1 MKIGCEILRRLL
13 MASIIAS
20 LFFIGADRAAAGL
33 PSQLLIGF
41 DGPTRDNG
49 MPQQP
54 WTVRLREGKAGATVT
69 SDGERKVLRLK
80 CLNSSFAV
88 ERSLTVIPSQY
99 PLVSWD
105 WKAVKLPASGD
116 LREKSRNDQ
125 AMQILFVFEGNRVIS
140 YVWDSNAPEG
150 TISDES
156 IGWPFNL
163 RVKVLVVKSGHGGVD
178 SWLTAMRN
186 IYEDYKTFF
195 HEEPLRLVGLR
206 VQTNTQY
213 TKDSAEGFV
222 GKIAFSQNSS
232 AAVRQ

>member
-1 MKIGCEILRRLL
+1 MRGLL
-13 MASIIAS
+13 LASIIVP
-20 LFFIGADRAAAGL
+20 LFFIGAGGAAAGL

-41 DGPTRDNG
+41 DGPARDNDL
-49 MPQQP
+49 PQQP
-54 WTVRLREGKAGATVT
+54 WTIRIRTGKAGATVT
-69 SDGERKVLRLK
+69 SDGERRVLHLK
-80 CLNSSFAV
+80 CLKSSFAV
-88 ERSLTVIPSQY
+88 ERSLSVIPSEY
-99 PLVSWD
+99 PLVSWE

-125 AMQILFVFEGNRVIS
+125 AMQMMFVFEGNRVIS

-163 RVKVLVVKSGHGGVD
+163 QVKVLVVKSGHGGID
-178 SWLTAMRN
+178 SWLTTTRN
-186 IYEDYKTFF
+186 IYEDYRAFF
-195 HEEPLRLVGLR
+195 QEEPRRLVGLR

-222 GKIAFSQNSS
+222 GKIAFSQDNR

>member
-1 MKIGCEILRRLL
+1 VKIGYEIRHRLL
-13 MASIIAS
+13 IVSILAS
-20 LFFIGADRAAAGL
+20 LFFIGTAGAGGL

-49 MPQQP
+49 IPQQP
-54 WTVRLREGKAGATVT
+54 WSIRLREGKAGATVT
-69 SDGERKVLRLK
+69 SNGGREVLHLK

-88 ERSLTVIPSQY
+88 ERSLTVIPSEY
-99 PLVSWD
+99 PLVSWE

-125 AMQILFVFEGNRVIS
+125 AMQIMFVFEGNRVIS

-163 RVKVLVVKSGHGGVD
+163 RVKVLVVKSGHGGID
-178 SWLTAMRN
+178 SWLTATRN
-186 IYEDYKTFF
+186 IYEDYKALF
-195 HEEPLRLVGLR
+195 HEEPLRLIGLR

-222 GKIAFSQNSS
+222 GKIAFSQDYR
-232 AAVRQ
+232 ADVRQ

>member
-1 MKIGCEILRRLL
+1 MRRLL
-13 MASIIAS
+13 VTAILAS
-20 LFFIGADRAAAGL
+20 FVFIEAGGAAAGL

-41 DGPTRDNG
+41 EGSTLDNG
-49 MPQQP
+49 VPQQP
-54 WTVRLREGKAGATVT
+54 WTVTLREGKAGATVT
-69 SDGERKVLRLK
+69 SDGERKVLHLK

-88 ERSLTVIPSQY
+88 ERSLTVMPSEY
-99 PLVSWD
+99 PLVSWE

-163 RVKVLVVKSGHGGVD
+163 RIKVLVVKSGHGGID
-178 SWLTAMRN
+178 SWLMAKRN
-186 IYEDYKTFF
+186 IYEDYKAFF
-195 HEEPLRLVGLR
+195 HEEPIRLVGLR

-213 TKDSAEGFV
+213 TKDIAEGFV
-222 GKIAFSQNSS
+222 GKIAFSQDVR
-232 AAVRQ
+232 AAVSQ

>member
-1 MKIGCEILRRLL
+1 MAAIL
-13 MASIIAS
+13 AS
-20 LFFIGADRAAAGL
+20 LFFIKAGGAMASL

-41 DGPTRDNG
+41 DGSTRDNG
-49 MPQQP
+49 TPPQP

-69 SDGERKVLRLK
+69 SDGERKVLHLT

-88 ERSLTVIPSQY
+88 ERTLTVIPREY
-99 PLVSWD
+99 PLVSWE

-116 LREKSRNDQ
+116 LRERGRNDQ
-125 AMQILFVFEGNRVIS
+125 AMQIMFVFEGNRVIS

-163 RVKVLVVKSGHGGVD
+163 RVKVLVVKSGHGDID
-178 SWLTAMRN
+178 SWLTATRN
-186 IYEDYKTFF
+186 IYEDYKAFF
-195 HEEPLRLVGLR
+195 HEEPHRLVGLR

-222 GKIAFSQNSS
+222 GKISFSRNYR
-232 AAVRQ
+232 AAVRR

>member
-1 MKIGCEILRRLL
+1 MKIGCDILRRFL

-20 LFFIGADRAAAGL
+20 LFFIESDRAAAGP
-33 PSQLLIGF
+33 PSQLFIGF
-41 DGPTRDNG
+41 EGPARDNG
-49 MPQQP
+49 IPQQP
-54 WTVRLREGKAGATVT
+54 WTVTLREGKAGATVT

-125 AMQILFVFEGNRVIS
+125 AMQIMFVFEGNRVIS

-163 RVKVLVVKSGHGGVD
+163 RIKVLVVKSGHGGVD

-186 IYEDYKTFF
+186 IYEDYKVFF
-195 HEEPLRLVGLR
+195 QEEPLRLVGLR
-206 VQTNTQY
+206 IQTNTQY

-222 GKIAFSQNSS
+222 GKIAFSQN
-232 AAVRQ
+232 